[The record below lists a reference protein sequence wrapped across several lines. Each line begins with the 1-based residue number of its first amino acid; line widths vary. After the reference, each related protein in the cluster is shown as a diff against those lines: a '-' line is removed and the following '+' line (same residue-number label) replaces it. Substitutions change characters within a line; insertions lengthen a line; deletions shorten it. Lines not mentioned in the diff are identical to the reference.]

1 MLRDVAATTLKH
13 VLLYSAYAK
22 NPWSLI
28 SARTMKY
35 YYFLCRVSCFY
46 VAHRVA
52 RHCATCRVTLQL
64 PLKYIS
70 LHLAYCKTS
79 CSSISVRNRQY
90 CPRWFDVTYRV
101 ARHCITCQNLL
112 IINFSLKHAL
122 FLEMFYCRARA
133 LCRPTPRP
141 CSYNFKTCS
150 IVYSVCQNLLIINVS
165 SNHAL
170 FLEIY
175 LCRASCRA
183 TLQL

>member
-1 MLRDVAATTLKH
+1 MSRFVFLCRASCRATLRNMSRDVAATSEVYLIAFS
-13 VLLYSAYAK
+13 VLQNLLFI
-22 NPWSLI
+22 N
-28 SARTMKY
+28 
-35 YYFLCRVSCFY
+35 F
-46 VAHRVA
+46 
-52 RHCATCRVTLQL
+52 
-64 PLKYIS
+64 
-70 LHLAYCKTS
+70 
-79 CSSISVRNRQY
+79 SSNRQY
-90 CPRWFDVTYRV
+90 CPIWFYVTYRV

-122 FLEMFYCRARA
+122 FLEMCYCRARA

-175 LCRASCRA
+175 LVRASCRA